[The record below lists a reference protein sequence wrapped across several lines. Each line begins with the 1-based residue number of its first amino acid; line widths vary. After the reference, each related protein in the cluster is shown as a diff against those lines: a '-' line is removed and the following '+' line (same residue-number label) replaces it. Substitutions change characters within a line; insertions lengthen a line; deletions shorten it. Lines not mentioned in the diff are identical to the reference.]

1 THAPLIR
8 ATLPYSIPSVC
19 QSPCGTKL
27 FYPWLMAALLCW
39 QFCRH
44 IQVRMGEAP
53 VLSNQKCQEA
63 YPGQITSNMICVR
76 FLDGGKDSCQGD
88 SGGPAVCI
96 GKPQGIVSQGT
107 ECALKGHLSVYTK
120 VCNYID

>member
-1 THAPLIR
+1 MQ
-8 ATLPYSIPSVC
+8 VKG
-19 QSPCGTKL
+19 SPCFAGWLSHIHLQVSL
-27 FYPWLMAALLCW
+27 FTDSA
-39 QFCRH
+39 
-44 IQVRMGEAP
+44 EAP

-120 VCNYID
+120 CKAWIKKGRMGR